1 MKGYHILIVEDDD
14 TIAKNLQ
21 LIFKQNGA
29 NVTVDKKGEHV
40 FEVLNNIHLIVMD
53 IMLPTTDG
61 LSITDEI
68 RQFSDV
74 PIIYLSARVDID
86 SKIAGLGNGDDYLT
100 KPFDP
105 RELISRINNLLEKH
119 YPNNE
124 TKLHNYL
131 INIKSKEISDSNG
144 NKLPLTKTET
154 RLFFYLFENINFIL
168 TKQQLLNFVWPIES
182 ASENTLNAYIKKLR
196 TKLEDDGTIIETI
209 YGIGYRLNGG

>member
-21 LIFKQNGA
+21 LIFQQNDA
-29 NVTVDKKGEHV
+29 TVIVDKTGENV
-40 FEVLNNIHLIVMD
+40 LKVLNNVHLIVMD

-68 RQFSDV
+68 RQFSNV
-74 PIIYLSARVDID
+74 PIIYLSARADID

-105 RELISRINNLLEKH
+105 RELISRINNLLDKH

-131 INIKSKEISDSNG
+131 VNAKNKEISDSYG
-144 NKLPLTKTET
+144 NKLTLTKTET
-154 RLFFYLFENINFIL
+154 RLFFYLYENINFIL

-182 ASENTLNAYIKKLR
+182 TSENTLNAYIKKLR
-196 TKLEDDGTIIETI
+196 TKLADDGTIIETI